1 MNFILNFSLLSFFSV
16 LCMGEVTNAE
26 LGRKLDLVLLKID
39 GLEQRV
45 NKLENRDLQVK
56 EELKKVA
63 TMARTA
69 KLDSDLSVPQNEE
82 EKKSFFSKLR
92 LQLKSDEV
100 KAKGAWTKKETWDQV
115 NKNLSEF
122 KIRKLLGNPNTI
134 KSSLNPRIERVYHY
148 QGDLNADGEDEIG
161 QVNFFREKVVSFKSP
176 F

>member
-1 MNFILNFSLLSFFSV
+1 
-16 LCMGEVTNAE
+16 MGEVTNAQ
-26 LGRKLDLVLLKID
+26 LGRKLDLVLQKID

-56 EELKKVA
+56 EELKKVS

-69 KLDSDLSVPQNEE
+69 KLDSALSVPQNEE

-148 QGDLNADGEDEIG
+148 QGDLNADGKEEIG

>member
-1 MNFILNFSLLSFFSV
+1 
-16 LCMGEVTNAE
+16 MGEVTNAE
-26 LGRKLDLVLLKID
+26 LGHKLDLVLQKID

-56 EELKKVA
+56 EELKKVS

-69 KLDSDLSVPQNEE
+69 KLDSALSVPQNEE

-148 QGDLNADGEDEIG
+148 QGDLNADGKEEIG

>member
-1 MNFILNFSLLSFFSV
+1 
-16 LCMGEVTNAE
+16 MGEVTNAE
-26 LGRKLDLVLLKID
+26 LGRKLDLVLQKID

-56 EELKKVA
+56 EELQKVS

-69 KLDSDLSVPQNEE
+69 KLDSPLSVPQNEE

-148 QGDLNADGEDEIG
+148 QGDLNADGKEEIG

>member
-1 MNFILNFSLLSFFSV
+1 
-16 LCMGEVTNAE
+16 MGEVTNAE
-26 LGRKLDLVLLKID
+26 LGHKLDLVLQKID

-56 EELKKVA
+56 EELKKVS

-69 KLDSDLSVPQNEE
+69 KLDSALSVPQNEE

-148 QGDLNADGEDEIG
+148 QGDLNADGEEEIG

>member
-1 MNFILNFSLLSFFSV
+1 
-16 LCMGEVTNAE
+16 MGEVTNAE
-26 LGRKLDLVLLKID
+26 LGHKLDLVLQKID

-56 EELKKVA
+56 EELQKVS

-69 KLDSDLSVPQNEE
+69 KLDSALSVPQNEE

-148 QGDLNADGEDEIG
+148 QGDLNADGKEEIG

>member
-1 MNFILNFSLLSFFSV
+1 
-16 LCMGEVTNAE
+16 MGEVTNAE
-26 LGRKLDLVLLKID
+26 LGHKLDLILQKID

-56 EELKKVA
+56 EELQKVS

-69 KLDSDLSVPQNEE
+69 KLDSALSVPQNEE

-148 QGDLNADGEDEIG
+148 QGDLNADGEEEIG
-161 QVNFFREKVVSFKSP
+161 QVNFFREKVVSFTSP

>member
-26 LGRKLDLVLLKID
+26 LGRKLDLVLQKID

-45 NKLENRDLQVK
+45 SKLENRDIQIK
-56 EELKKVA
+56 EEIKKVS
-63 TMARTA
+63 TLSHTA
-69 KLDSDLSVPQNEE
+69 KLDSTLSVPQNEE

-148 QGDLNADGEDEIG
+148 KGDLDADGEEEIG
-161 QVNFFREKVVSFKSP
+161 NVNFFRDRVVSFTSP

>member
-1 MNFILNFSLLSFFSV
+1 MNFILHFSLLSFFSV

-56 EELKKVA
+56 EELKKVS
-63 TMARTA
+63 TVARTA
-69 KLDSDLSVPQNEE
+69 KLDSALSVPQNEE

-134 KSSLNPRIERVYHY
+134 KSSLNRRIERVYHY
-148 QGDLNADGEDEIG
+148 QGDLNADGKEEIG

>member
-1 MNFILNFSLLSFFSV
+1 MNFIVNFSILSFFSV

-26 LGRKLDLVLLKID
+26 LGHKLDLVLQKID

-56 EELKKVA
+56 EELQKVS
-63 TMARTA
+63 TMAHTA
-69 KLDSDLSVPQNEE
+69 KLESALSVPQNEE

-148 QGDLNADGEDEIG
+148 QGDLNADGEEEIG

>member
-1 MNFILNFSLLSFFSV
+1 
-16 LCMGEVTNAE
+16 MGEVTNAE
-26 LGRKLDLVLLKID
+26 LGHKLDLVLQKID

-56 EELKKVA
+56 EELKKVS

-69 KLDSDLSVPQNEE
+69 KLDSPLSVPQNEE

-148 QGDLNADGEDEIG
+148 QGDLNADGEEEIG

>member
-1 MNFILNFSLLSFFSV
+1 MIRFF
-16 LCMGEVTNAE
+16 
-26 LGRKLDLVLLKID
+26 
-39 GLEQRV
+39 
-45 NKLENRDLQVK
+45 
-56 EELKKVA
+56 
-63 TMARTA
+63 
-69 KLDSDLSVPQNEE
+69 
-82 EKKSFFSKLR
+82 KSFFSKLR

-148 QGDLNADGEDEIG
+148 QGDLNADGKEEIG

>member
-1 MNFILNFSLLSFFSV
+1 
-16 LCMGEVTNAE
+16 MGEVTNAE
-26 LGRKLDLVLLKID
+26 LGRKLDLVLQKID
-39 GLEQRV
+39 GLEKRV

-56 EELKKVA
+56 EELKKVSKLA
-63 TMARTA
+63 PTV
-69 KLDSDLSVPQNEE
+69 KLDSPLSVPQNEE

-92 LQLKSDEV
+92 LQLNSDKV

-134 KSSLNPRIERVYHY
+134 KNSINPRIERVYHY
-148 QGDLNADGEDEIG
+148 KGDLDADGEDETG
-161 QVNFFREKVVSFKSP
+161 SVNFFRDRVVSFKSP

>member
-1 MNFILNFSLLSFFSV
+1 
-16 LCMGEVTNAE
+16 MGEVTNAE
-26 LGRKLDLVLLKID
+26 LGHKLDLVLQKID

-56 EELKKVA
+56 EELKKVS

-69 KLDSDLSVPQNEE
+69 KLDSPLSVPQNEE

-148 QGDLNADGEDEIG
+148 QGDLNADGKEEIG

>member
-1 MNFILNFSLLSFFSV
+1 MKFIFNFFILSLLTTLSI
-16 LCMGEVTNAE
+16 GEVTNEE
-26 LGRKLDLVLLKID
+26 LGRKLDLVLQKID

-56 EELKKVA
+56 EEIKKVSK
-63 TMARTA
+63 MARTA
-69 KLDSDLSVPQNEE
+69 KSESTLSVPQNEE

-148 QGDLNADGEDEIG
+148 QGDLNADGEEEIG
-161 QVNFFREKVVSFKSP
+161 QVNFFREKVVSFKIP

>member
-1 MNFILNFSLLSFFSV
+1 MNFIFNFFILSFLTT

-26 LGRKLDLVLLKID
+26 LGRKLDLVLQKID

-56 EELKKVA
+56 EELKKVS

-69 KLDSDLSVPQNEE
+69 KLDSALSVPQNEE

-148 QGDLNADGEDEIG
+148 KGDLDADGKEEIG
-161 QVNFFREKVVSFKSP
+161 NVNFFRDRVVSFKSP

>member
-1 MNFILNFSLLSFFSV
+1 
-16 LCMGEVTNAE
+16 MGEVTNAE
-26 LGRKLDLVLLKID
+26 LDRKLDLFLQKID

-45 NKLENRDLQVK
+45 NKLENRDLQI
-56 EELKKVA
+56 EEEIEKVS
-63 TMARTA
+63 TIARTA
-69 KLDSDLSVPQNEE
+69 KSGSTLSVPQDED

-122 KIRKLLGNPNTI
+122 KIRKLLGNPTAI
-134 KSSLNPRIERVYHY
+134 KNSLNPRIGRVYLY
-148 QGDLNADGEDEIG
+148 KGDLNADGEEEMG
-161 QVNFFREKVVSFKSP
+161 QVNFFRDKVVSFKSP

>member
-1 MNFILNFSLLSFFSV
+1 
-16 LCMGEVTNAE
+16 MGEVTNAE
-26 LGRKLDLVLLKID
+26 LGRKLDLVLQKID

-56 EELKKVA
+56 EELKKVS

-69 KLDSDLSVPQNEE
+69 KLDSALSVPQNEE

-100 KAKGAWTKKETWDQV
+100 KANGAWTKKENWDQV

-148 QGDLNADGEDEIG
+148 QGDLNADGKEEIG

>member
-1 MNFILNFSLLSFFSV
+1 
-16 LCMGEVTNAE
+16 MGEVTNAE
-26 LGRKLDLVLLKID
+26 LGHKLDLVLQKID

-56 EELKKVA
+56 EELKKVS

-69 KLDSDLSVPQNEE
+69 KLDSPLSVPQNEE

-134 KSSLNPRIERVYHY
+134 KSSLNPRIDRVYHY
-148 QGDLNADGEDEIG
+148 QGDLNADGEEEIG
-161 QVNFFREKVVSFKSP
+161 QVNFFREKVVSFTSP

>member
-1 MNFILNFSLLSFFSV
+1 
-16 LCMGEVTNAE
+16 MGEVTNAE
-26 LGRKLDLVLLKID
+26 LGHKLDLILQKID

-56 EELKKVA
+56 EELKKVS

-69 KLDSDLSVPQNEE
+69 KLDSALSVPQNEE

-148 QGDLNADGEDEIG
+148 QGDLNADGEEEIG

>member
-1 MNFILNFSLLSFFSV
+1 
-16 LCMGEVTNAE
+16 MGEVTNAE
-26 LGRKLDLVLLKID
+26 LGHKLDLVLQKID

-56 EELKKVA
+56 EELQKVS

-69 KLDSDLSVPQNEE
+69 KLDSTLSVPQNEE

-148 QGDLNADGEDEIG
+148 QGDLNADGKEEIG

>member
-1 MNFILNFSLLSFFSV
+1 
-16 LCMGEVTNAE
+16 MGEVTNAE

-56 EELKKVA
+56 EELKKVS
-63 TMARTA
+63 TIARTA

-148 QGDLNADGEDEIG
+148 QGDLNADGKEEIG

>member
-1 MNFILNFSLLSFFSV
+1 
-16 LCMGEVTNAE
+16 MGEVTNAE
-26 LGRKLDLVLLKID
+26 LGRKLDLVLQKID

-56 EELKKVA
+56 EELKKVS

-69 KLDSDLSVPQNEE
+69 KLDSALSVPQNEE

-148 QGDLNADGEDEIG
+148 QGDLNADGKEEIG

>member
-1 MNFILNFSLLSFFSV
+1 
-16 LCMGEVTNAE
+16 MGEVTNAE
-26 LGRKLDLVLLKID
+26 LGRKLDLVLQKID

-56 EELKKVA
+56 EELKKVS

-69 KLDSDLSVPQNEE
+69 KLDSALSVPQNEE

-148 QGDLNADGEDEIG
+148 QGDLNADGEEEIG

>member
-1 MNFILNFSLLSFFSV
+1 
-16 LCMGEVTNAE
+16 MGEVTNAE
-26 LGRKLDLVLLKID
+26 LGRKLDLVLQKID

-56 EELKKVA
+56 EELKKVS
-63 TMARTA
+63 TMARTV
-69 KLDSDLSVPQNEE
+69 KLDSALSVPQNEE

-148 QGDLNADGEDEIG
+148 QGDLNADGKEEIG

>member
-1 MNFILNFSLLSFFSV
+1 
-16 LCMGEVTNAE
+16 MGEVTNAE
-26 LGRKLDLVLLKID
+26 LGHKLDLVLQKID

-56 EELKKVA
+56 EELKKVS

-69 KLDSDLSVPQNEE
+69 KLDSALSVPQNEE
-82 EKKSFFSKLR
+82 EKKSFFSKFR
-92 LQLKSDEV
+92 LQLKSDKV
-100 KAKGAWTKKETWDQV
+100 KAKGAWTKKETWGQV

-148 QGDLNADGEDEIG
+148 KGDLDADGEEEIG
-161 QVNFFREKVVSFKSP
+161 NVNFFRDRVVSFKSP

>member
-1 MNFILNFSLLSFFSV
+1 
-16 LCMGEVTNAE
+16 MGEVTNAE
-26 LGRKLDLVLLKID
+26 LGRKLDLVLQKID

-45 NKLENRDLQVK
+45 NKLENRDLQIK
-56 EELKKVA
+56 EEIEKVS
-63 TMARTA
+63 TIARAA
-69 KLDSDLSVPQNEE
+69 KLDSALSVPQNEE

-92 LQLKSDEV
+92 LQLNSDEV

-148 QGDLNADGEDEIG
+148 QGDLNADGEEEIG
-161 QVNFFREKVVSFKSP
+161 QVNFFREKVVSFTSP

>member
-1 MNFILNFSLLSFFSV
+1 
-16 LCMGEVTNAE
+16 MGEVTNAE
-26 LGRKLDLVLLKID
+26 LGHKLDLVLQKID

-56 EELKKVA
+56 EELKKVS

-69 KLDSDLSVPQNEE
+69 KLVSALSVPQNEE

-148 QGDLNADGEDEIG
+148 QGDLNADGKEEIG

>member
-1 MNFILNFSLLSFFSV
+1 
-16 LCMGEVTNAE
+16 MGEVTNAE
-26 LGRKLDLVLLKID
+26 LGRKLDLVLQKID

-56 EELKKVA
+56 EELQKVS

-69 KLDSDLSVPQNEE
+69 KLDSALSVPQNEE

-148 QGDLNADGEDEIG
+148 QGDLNADGEEEIG

>member
-1 MNFILNFSLLSFFSV
+1 
-16 LCMGEVTNAE
+16 MGEVTNAE
-26 LGRKLDLVLLKID
+26 LGRKLDLVLQKID

-56 EELKKVA
+56 EELKKVS
-63 TMARTA
+63 TVARTA
-69 KLDSDLSVPQNEE
+69 KLDSALSVPQNEE

>member
-1 MNFILNFSLLSFFSV
+1 MNSIFNFFILSFLTT

-26 LGRKLDLVLLKID
+26 LGHKLDLVLQKID

-56 EELKKVA
+56 EELKKVS

-69 KLDSDLSVPQNEE
+69 KLDSPLSVPQNEE

-148 QGDLNADGEDEIG
+148 QGDLNADGKEEIG

>member
-1 MNFILNFSLLSFFSV
+1 
-16 LCMGEVTNAE
+16 MGEVTNAE
-26 LGRKLDLVLLKID
+26 LGRKLDLVLQKID

-56 EELKKVA
+56 EELQKVS

-69 KLDSDLSVPQNEE
+69 KLDSALSVPQNEE

-148 QGDLNADGEDEIG
+148 QGDLNADGKEEIG

>member
-1 MNFILNFSLLSFFSV
+1 
-16 LCMGEVTNAE
+16 MGEVTNAE

-56 EELKKVA
+56 EELKKVS

-148 QGDLNADGEDEIG
+148 QGDLNADGKEEIG